1 MDAQYDVRVGHSTKG
16 HKMKHYM
23 TALAAFALAASA
35 FAAPKTRTE
44 KLRAILESGD
54 RNYVFVTMH
63 RGDWRAAPENS
74 VGAILGSIDKGA
86 DIVEL
91 DVSKTKDGKYVL
103 LHDGTLDRVS
113 NGKGPSTD
121 YTLEEIKKFRL
132 KSSDGKK
139 LTDYEILTLEEAF
152 ALTKGKI
159 LVNIDKFPRDPRGI
173 AECARRCG
181 VEREVIL
188 KGGFMPADLEKRMGD
203 QWAGILDGTF
213 LYMPIFNINSPK
225 AVRGFEAWQACKRP
239 PFAYELCFE
248 NEDSLEVL
256 ERLRPLQQKGGPR
269 IWINTL
275 WKQICGTRTDE
286 RGFGGDPDGSWGW
299 CLENGATMIQT
310 DRPVELLRYL
320 ASKGRRNMTARTVED
335 LRKATDRRI
344 AAILATPDLVP
355 PDGAEV
361 RYVSEKGDDSADGK
375 TPATAWRT
383 PGRVGKQKL
392 EPGTFVLFER
402 GGTFR
407 GNVRAHDGVTIAAY
421 GKGPK
426 PRIYASPENGAD
438 PAKWTR
444 TDAPNVWRYHIGSLD
459 VGTIVFNDGEA
470 WAIKIVPVYNADGTY
485 TQQYTK
491 KPFNNGYKD
500 LAEDLHFWHDY
511 SAKTGFKAC
520 AKGTGDIY
528 LYSERNPG
536 ERFKSIEFNIKQHC
550 ISVGASSGVHIDNLC
565 IKYTGAHGVGAGT
578 VSNLKVTNCEF
589 GWIGGSI
596 QGDALFGRNAPTRYG
611 NAVEVYGGCDSYTV
625 DNCYIYQVYDAGI
638 TQQRGLSENEAGKAI
653 DQKHMRYTRNVIEK
667 CNYSIEYFLSRLPE
681 GNPSRMEDFL
691 IEGNISWDAGYGF
704 CEQRPD
710 HRQAA
715 HIKSWRNRCN
725 RATGFVIRR
734 NLFVRANEMIFE
746 VSSGLQNPDGTDSM
760 PVVESNII
768 YGTEGQDFGV
778 LNQGAPVVLKYD
790 SSIGAKLAR
799 FGLGNEVNYIAK

>member
-1 MDAQYDVRVGHSTKG
+1 MNARH
-16 HKMKHYM
+16 
-23 TALAAFALAASA
+23 ALTFAAVAALALAASA
-35 FAAPKTRTE
+35 APSVATRAE
-44 KLRAILESGD
+44 RIRAKIESGD

-63 RGDWRAAPENS
+63 RGDWRHAPENS
-74 VGAILGSIDKGA
+74 VGAIIGSIETGA

-91 DVSKTKDGKYVL
+91 DVAKTKDGRYVL

-132 KSSDGKK
+132 KGTDGKT

-159 LVNIDKFPRDPRGI
+159 LVNIDKFPRDPKGI

-188 KGGFMPADLEKRMGD
+188 KGGFMPDDLEKRMGD

-213 LYMPIFNINSPK
+213 LYMPILNINNPK
-225 AVRGFEAWQACKRP
+225 SVKGFEAWQACKRL
-239 PFAYELCFE
+239 PFAYELCFS

-256 ERLRPLQQKGGPR
+256 ERLRPLQAKGGPR

-275 WKQICGTRTDE
+275 WKEICGTRTDE
-286 RGFGGDPDGSWGW
+286 RGFKGDPDGSWGW
-299 CLENGATMIQT
+299 CLDRGATMIQT
-310 DRPVELLRYL
+310 DRPVELLKYL
-320 ASKGRRNMTARTVED
+320 AGKGRRNLSSQTVDD
-335 LRKATDRRI
+335 LRAITDKRI
-344 AAILATPDLVP
+344 AAIRATPDLVP
-355 PDGAEV
+355 PAGAEV
-361 RYVSEKGDDSADGK
+361 RYVSEKGDDKADGK

-383 PGRVGKQKL
+383 PARLGMQKL
-392 EPGTFVLFER
+392 APGTFVLFER

-407 GNVRAHDGVTIAAY
+407 GTARAHDGVTLAAY

-426 PRIYASPENGAD
+426 PRLYASPENGAD
-438 PAKWTR
+438 PSKWAK
-444 TDAPNVWRYHIGSLD
+444 TDAPNVWRYHIGPHD
-459 VGTIVFNDGEA
+459 VGTLVFNDGESC
-470 WAIKIVPVYNADGTY
+470 AIKIVPVYNADGTF
-485 TQQYTK
+485 TQQYNK

-500 LAEDLHFWHDY
+500 LSEDLHFWHDY
-511 SAKTGFKAC
+511 SAKTKFQPH
-520 AKGTGDIY
+520 AKGSGDLY
-528 LYSERNPG
+528 LYSEKNPG

-550 ISVGASSGVHIDNLC
+550 VQVGGSNGVRVDNLC
-565 IKYTGAHGVGAGT
+565 IMYTGAHGVSAGT
-578 VSNLKVTNCEF
+578 VKNLKVTNCEF

-596 QGDALFGRNAPTRYG
+596 QGDGLFGRNAPTRYG
-611 NAVEVYGGCDSYTV
+611 NAVEIYGACDEYTV

-638 TQQRGLSENEAGKAI
+638 TQQRGLSENEANKTL
-653 DQKHMRYTRNVIEK
+653 DQKHMRYTRNVFEK
-667 CNYSIEYFLSRLPE
+667 CNYSIEYFLSRLPK

-725 RATGFVIRR
+725 RATGFTIRR
-734 NLFVRANEMIFE
+734 NLFIRANEMVLEI
-746 VSSGLQNPDGTDSM
+746 SSGLLNPDGSDSM
-760 PVVESNII
+760 PRLEGNVF
-768 YGTEGQDFGV
+768 YGVEGQEFGV
-778 LNQGAPVVLKYD
+778 LNQGDPKVLQYNSSTTAVLDRNGSGNVVN
-790 SSIGAKLAR
+790 
-799 FGLGNEVNYIAK
+799 FIAK